1 MNPSGLLKTGV
12 VGTLVAAVC
21 CFTPALVIL
30 FGFAGLSA
38 YIGGVDYALFPILFS
53 SMGLIA
59 YALYLRSGRKGPSPT
74 PLIVFAAIALSA
86 LLFWLQFK
94 YALRISVAAATV
106 VAIYALYLRAGP
118 RQQSTPPA

>member
-74 PLIVFAAIALSA
+74 PVIVLAAIVLSA

-94 YALRISVAAATV
+94 FALRISIAAAV
-106 VAIYALYLRAGP
+106 FVSAYALYLRAGP
-118 RQQSTPPA
+118 RQQNTPRA